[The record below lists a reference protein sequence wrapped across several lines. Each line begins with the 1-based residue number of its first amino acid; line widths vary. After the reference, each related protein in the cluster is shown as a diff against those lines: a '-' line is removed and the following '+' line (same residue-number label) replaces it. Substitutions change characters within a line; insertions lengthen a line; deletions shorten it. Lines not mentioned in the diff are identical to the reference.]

1 MLGLKFGQTKRRK
14 ILNAVER
21 RRKMGNM
28 SEGNKNLMN
37 KKGATIVIRNSFL

>member
-1 MLGLKFGQTKRRK
+1 MLGLKCGQTKRRK

-28 SEGNKNLMN
+28 SEGNKNPMN